1 MGLLEGLIFQ
11 KAMLDD
17 GIVLFVGVGDLNEG
31 DMKLIYIDVLYL
43 WCIWDYKLKWL
54 FGGLVVDDKALADR
68 LFIILFLY

>member
-43 WCIWDYKLKWL
+43 
-54 FGGLVVDDKALADR
+54 
-68 LFIILFLY
+68 